1 MPLKSTNPAP
11 KLFLRSQLFS
21 FSFTQGAYSLLTFPE
36 RVYTEEE
43 HKKAKQLI
51 DGGYK
56 HELTVRGDEAFVEK
70 VKKSL
75 ELAKTADCYDFLRT
89 YLRQIIEIDGITQLR
104 ETEVAIWANKF
115 AVENVVD
122 FASLLIQKA
131 HHMKEYL
138 EGELYYG
145 GASEK
150 RTVQKRIEFLE
161 LLKRKTTNKTVRIEC
176 ERLLEMWRES
186 SLAY

>member
-1 MPLKSTNPAP
+1 VD
-11 KLFLRSQLFS
+11 
-21 FSFTQGAYSLLTFPE
+21 FPV
-36 RVYTEEE
+36 RVYTQEE
-43 HKKAKQLI
+43 HEQAKHLV
-51 DGGYK
+51 DAGYK
-56 HELTVRGDEAFVEK
+56 HQLSVEGDVDFKQK
-70 VKKSL
+70 VNRSL
-75 ELAKTADCYDFLRT
+75 ELAKTAGCYEFLRT
-89 YLRQIIEIDGITQLR
+89 YLREIKEIDGLTQLR

-115 AVENVVD
+115 AVENTVD
-122 FASLLIQKA
+122 FASLLVQKA
-131 HHMKEYL
+131 YHMKEYL

-161 LLKRKTTNKTVRIEC
+161 TLKGTTVNDAVKQEC